1 MRQFR
6 LTLVFAVASSVII
19 SIATIMVSRSTRDIT
34 TVAIMAGLFAGL
46 VGVILLSDLAIS
58 RSNQRQRLREIEATR
73 LAYLQESRQ
82 RIVTA
87 QETLRREIAQQL
99 HGSVQNRLISLV
111 LKLKEL
117 QKTAPPGDLS
127 SGLAELTT
135 QFEELL
141 EDEIRSISHQL
152 YPYILR
158 RGLIP
163 ALQSLG
169 DRFEEAMEVDLEFD
183 RELMQRER
191 TNPGAI
197 PEVVRLAGYRIAEEA
212 LTNSLKHAN
221 AGRVT
226 VKLESMAGGWLAL
239 TVHDDGSG
247 LQTDG
252 NGAGMGIV
260 GMRDYAEVMRWRL
273 SLPGRPGRRHGS
285 SGYPAPIRA

>member
-1 MRQFR
+1 
-6 LTLVFAVASSVII
+6 
-19 SIATIMVSRSTRDIT
+19 
-34 TVAIMAGLFAGL
+34 
-46 VGVILLSDLAIS
+46 
-58 RSNQRQRLREIEATR
+58 
-73 LAYLQESRQ
+73 
-82 RIVTA
+82 VTA

-99 HGSVQNRLISLV
+99 HGSVQNRLIFLV

-141 EDEIRSISHQL
+141 ENEIRSFSHQL

-169 DRFEEAMEVDLEFD
+169 DRFEEAMAVDLEFD

-221 AGRVT
+221 ARRVT
-226 VKLESMAGGWLAL
+226 VKLETMAGGWLSL
-239 TVHDDGSG
+239 IVRDDGPG
-247 LQTDG
+247 LIDEG

-260 GMRDYAEVMRWRL
+260 GMRDYAEVMGGACHFQNAPGGGMEVRAIL
-273 SLPGRPGRRHGS
+273 SLSEPDGP
-285 SGYPAPIRA
+285 PPD